1 MVWVQGSDL
10 QVSEVN
16 SLTQSTLM
24 DVCPHPA
31 EIRIL
36 DIGIWVW
43 GSRSR
48 LWDERLVSKSYL
60 NPGRA
65 FDAWTADWSSVA
77 RKMVKIPYRA
87 ANASASEKY
96 CSFAI
101 LGSEVT
107 DKGRA
112 FDSFDS
118 ACNLALTC
126 QGRASQV
133 STAQQIDYIQGTS
146 VPGFDSAADYI
157 QGTSVPGFDSAA
169 VVSLPGM

>member
-1 MVWVQGSDL
+1 M

-36 DIGIWVW
+36 GIGIWIW

-48 LWDERLVSKSYL
+48 LWDERLVSKSYR

-77 RKMVKIPYRA
+77 RKIVKIPYRA

-96 CSFAI
+96 CSFGI
-101 LGSEVT
+101 LGSEIT

-118 ACNLALTC
+118 ACYLALTC
-126 QGRASQV
+126 QGQASQVSTAQQITGKGRASQV
-133 STAQQIDYIQGTS
+133 STAQQITDKGRAL
-146 VPGFDSAADYI
+146 DS
-157 QGTSVPGFDSAA
+157 FNSAA